1 MIGAP
6 DKQPVIPLPPAAEP
20 VSVEELAP
28 AVPCVPV
35 LGFGVAAPVPVCAA
49 PGVELGPGVADGL
62 VSGVVDGLALGDV

>member
-6 DKQPVIPLPPAAEP
+6 DKQPVIPLLAAAAP
-20 VSVEELAP
+20 LSVEGLAP

-35 LGFGVAAPVPVCAA
+35 LGFGVAAPVPVWPA
-49 PGVELGPGVADGL
+49 PWVEFEPGVADGL